1 MVGALGTERE
11 RDREKHTHRDRDRHV
26 TKRLRPQQQVRD
38 EVGRW

>member
-26 TKRLRPQQQVRD
+26 TERLRPQQQVRD